1 MSRRLAV
8 IAALSLAALG
18 AAGCMPI
25 ASNQGFQV
33 VDVAPTDIQAGI
45 DTRGSVNS
53 KLGTPSATSTMDG
66 NTWYYVT
73 QTTSHIAFYKPR
85 VINRSVVA
93 IAFAPGAPS
102 DDQKVASIQ
111 KYGIESGRVFA
122 FNDRTTPT
130 RGRELS
136 VVEQLLGNL
145 GQSAPFLNQDN
156 EGLPGTRPGD

>member
-1 MSRRLAV
+1 MSRRLAFV
-8 IAALSLAALG
+8 AVLSFAALG

-25 ASNQGFQV
+25 ASNQGFQI
-33 VDVAPTDIQAGI
+33 VDVSPSDIQAGA
-45 DTRGSVNS
+45 DTRGSVTS

-73 QTTSHIAFYKPR
+73 QTTSRIAFYKPR
-85 VINRSVVA
+85 VINRTVVA
-93 IAFAPGAPS
+93 IAFAPGDQT

-122 FNDRTTPT
+122 FNSRTTPT

-156 EGLPGTRPGD
+156 QGIPGTRPGD